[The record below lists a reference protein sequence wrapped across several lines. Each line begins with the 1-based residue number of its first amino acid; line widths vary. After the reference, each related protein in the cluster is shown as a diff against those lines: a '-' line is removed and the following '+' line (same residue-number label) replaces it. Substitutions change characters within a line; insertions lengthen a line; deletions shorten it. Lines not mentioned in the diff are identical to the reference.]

1 MKIDRV
7 ELRLLRLPLVHPFET
22 SLGRT
27 ESRIFLLVTVH
38 ADGVAGYGECVADA
52 DPFYSPETTETAW
65 HVIGDFLAP
74 LLLRRTFDHPR
85 DVFRSLKAVRGH
97 RMAKAAL
104 EMAAWD
110 LHGRQT
116 GTSLSQLL
124 GGVRSRIAV
133 GVSLGIEPSF
143 GRLADRIAAELACG
157 YRRIKVKIKPGWD
170 VGVIEQIRAR
180 FADIPLMADANGAY
194 ELADA
199 DHLAQLDR
207 LGLMMI
213 EQPLE
218 YDDLRDHA
226 CLQRRLRTPVCL
238 DESVGSPRAA
248 LDALELGACRV
259 INIKPGRLGG
269 FTESLA
275 VHDLCASRG
284 VPVWHGGM
292 LESGIGRAH
301 NVHLASL
308 PNFTLPGD
316 VAASRRYYD
325 PDLVEPPF
333 DIDADGTMAV
343 PTGPGIGVEIVRER
357 LERATLR
364 VASIE

>member
-1 MKIDRV
+1 
-7 ELRLLRLPLVHPFET
+7 
-22 SLGRT
+22 
-27 ESRIFLLVTVH
+27 
-38 ADGVAGYGECVADA
+38 
-52 DPFYSPETTETAW
+52 
-65 HVIGDFLAP
+65 
-74 LLLRRTFDHPR
+74 
-85 DVFRSLKAVRGH
+85 
-97 RMAKAAL
+97 MAKAAL

-110 LHGRQT
+110 LYGQQT
-116 GTSLSQLL
+116 GTALSQLL
-124 GGVRSRIAV
+124 GGVRPRIAA
-133 GVSLGIEPSF
+133 GVSLGIETSF
-143 GRLADRIAAELACG
+143 DRLADRIAAELASG

-170 VGVIEQIRAR
+170 VGVIEHIRTR
-180 FADIPLMADANGAY
+180 FGGIPLMADANGAY
-194 ELADA
+194 TIADA
-199 DHLAQLDR
+199 RHLAALDR
-207 LGLMMI
+207 HGLMMI

-226 CLQRRLRTPVCL
+226 CLQRALQTDVCL

-248 LDALELGACRV
+248 RDALDLGACRV

-269 FTESLA
+269 FTESIA

-316 VAASRRYYD
+316 VAASRRYFD

-333 DIDADGTMAV
+333 DIDASGTIEV
-343 PTGPGIGVEIVRER
+343 PVRPGIGVEVVRER
-357 LERATLR
+357 VERATLR
-364 VASIE
+364 TATFE